1 LQPVTLSDDTLI
13 TRRAPDADLDALVHR
28 AINTAGVRLM
38 LPAPDLRA
46 LLDAV
51 SEADNIEGTNVGALI
66 ATIGKPGRETRRAI
80 LWLAKLGIV
89 RLSPA

>member
-1 LQPVTLSDDTLI
+1 LSDDTRV
-13 TRRAPDADLDALVHR
+13 TRRAPDADLEALVHH
-28 AINTAGVRLM
+28 ALNTAGVGLM

-46 LLDAV
+46 LLGAV
-51 SEADNIEGTNVGALI
+51 ATPDNTEGTNVEALI
-66 ATIGKPGRETRRAI
+66 AAIGKPGRETRRAI